1 MMIPI
6 FLRSW
11 ILVILNNL
19 LEMFD
24 NYIIILYTTMVTRRL
39 YKKRSYKK
47 RRTIRKLKTTL
58 RRKIQRGGG
67 NPEEDLIKLIL
78 RIIPKLAPILLSNFN
93 IFYDILKLIIQL
105 SNGNMRY
112 RGGSRMGEMNTL
124 NQKGGG
130 GFEEVKANLLDK
142 LKALRKN
149 MTNTKAQIIIDYFI
163 NKFQS
168 LPEPKPLA
176 QSQPQ
181 TPSQLPAINTEELL
195 KEVVKTKA
203 AGVDARPSFV
213 PSGSSGF
220 LSGFSKSKILV
231 SGLSP
236 DKIKDIIKKSYSDVQ
251 TKFIS
256 IIDTL
261 ISNIRAKTKNIL
273 TEDDINKII
282 ELKNA
287 IFQDM
292 FSKFDDSKNIVGV
305 IQSVMREQL
314 ADVSKRVLSNPTV
327 QSLWSKVGPITT
339 SPTAQSL
346 SSKVGFITTSPTA
359 QRLSSKVGSITTN
372 PTAQRVLSKIGF

>member
-1 MMIPI
+1 
-6 FLRSW
+6 
-11 ILVILNNL
+11 
-19 LEMFD
+19 
-24 NYIIILYTTMVTRRL
+24 MVTRRL

>member
-1 MMIPI
+1 M
-6 FLRSW
+6 
-11 ILVILNNL
+11 
-19 LEMFD
+19 
-24 NYIIILYTTMVTRRL
+24 TTMHS

-58 RRKIQRGGG
+58 RRKIQQGGG

-78 RIIPKLAPILLSNFN
+78 RIIPKLAPILLANFN
-93 IFYDILKLIIQL
+93 IFYDILKLINQL
-105 SNGNMRY
+105 SNGNMTGFG
-112 RGGSRMGEMNTL
+112 GGSRMGEMNTL

-130 GFEEVKANLLDK
+130 FYEVKANLLDK

-149 MTNTKAQIIIDYFI
+149 MTNTKAQSIIDYFI
-163 NKFQS
+163 KKFNS
-168 LPEPKPLA
+168 LPEPKPLD

-181 TPSQLPAINTEELL
+181 TPSQLPAINTEKLL
-195 KEVVKTKA
+195 GEVVKTKA

-213 PSGSSGF
+213 PPGPSR
-220 LSGFSKSKILV
+220 LSRLSEYLPQFVKSKNLV
-231 SGLSP
+231 SGLKP

-292 FSKFDDSKNIVGV
+292 FSKFNDSKNIVGV

-314 ADVSKRVLSNPTV
+314 ADVSQQLKVVGQKIWSNPTA

-346 SSKVGFITTSPTA
+346 SSKVHSFW
-359 QRLSSKVGSITTN
+359 RK
-372 PTAQRVLSKIGF
+372 